1 MLKSEMIMIQ
11 SLKNAVV
18 RTTAK
23 EEVIFSIDYLTY
35 VTMIIRH
42 SELTRLTSKKS
53 WKDALESLES
63 AHVGIDV
70 LTLPDSDVNTAL
82 GIDAGQFLKDKAEYL
97 ALNAEISGL
106 PITWEDVTGLDMVSR
121 VNLTLLARMCYKNIS
136 LLEVCPNILDPE
148 HGGVDLAPIIR
159 TYYVNGSCTDAK
171 KVIMPM
177 FNNLLGHDSVYF
189 KGLKLRKSGIPND
202 AIRNFMASFGG
213 VAGRVKSGKGEK
225 ATFSSFHYLDK
236 SGDRKKQFSALTT
249 LLAVLVD
256 NATCEVITAEEVQNT
271 VQA

>member
-18 RTTAK
+18 LTSAK

-42 SELTRLTSKKS
+42 SELTRLVNKKS
-53 WKDALESLES
+53 WKDALDILES

-106 PITWEDVTGLDMVSR
+106 PITWKDVTGLDMVSR
-121 VNLTLLARMCYKNIS
+121 VNLTLLSRMCYKNIS
-136 LLEVCPNILDPE
+136 LLEVCPDILDPE

-159 TYYVNGSCTDAK
+159 AYYANGSCMDAK

-177 FNNLLGHDSVYF
+177 FNNLLGHDSAYF

-256 NATCEVITAEEVQNT
+256 NATCEVMTAEEVQNT